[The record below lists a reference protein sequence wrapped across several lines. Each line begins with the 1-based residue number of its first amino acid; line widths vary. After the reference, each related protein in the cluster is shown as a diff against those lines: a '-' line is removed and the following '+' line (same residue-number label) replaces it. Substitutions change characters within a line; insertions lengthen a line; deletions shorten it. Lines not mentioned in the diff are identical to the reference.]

1 MAHGSAVIG
10 PLVAFPPESHQES
23 KSMRLSNSISS
34 LSRSLAG
41 RFRRNIEGVA
51 AVEFGLLVPLLLV
64 MFVGTLEIGQA
75 VGLDR
80 RVSMAT
86 ASTAD
91 LIAREKTA
99 SDDSLAGV
107 MEIVKHLMSP
117 YDSQRL
123 SIGVVAVKADPA
135 NAANTRVEWSY
146 SFQGASVPSKCAAY
160 SMPPGLLGA
169 GASAIIVEGR
179 FDYEPLLVSYF
190 LNSNLTLQDKATVS
204 PRNSCVDYNNTN
216 CVLTC
221 P

>member
-1 MAHGSAVIG
+1 
-10 PLVAFPPESHQES
+10 
-23 KSMRLSNSISS
+23 MRLSSS
-34 LSRSLAG
+34 FRLLPATFARRFSR
-41 RFRRNIEGVA
+41 NNDGVA

-99 SDDSLAGV
+99 SNASLDGV
-107 MEIVKHLMSP
+107 MQIVKHLLSP
-117 YDSQRL
+117 YDSNNL
-123 SIGVVAVKADPA
+123 SIGVVSVKADPS

-146 SFQGASVPSKCAAY
+146 SFQGASVPSKCAPYA
-160 SMPPGLLGA
+160 MPAGLLGA
-169 GASAIIVEGR
+169 GASAIIVEGKY
-179 FDYEPLLVSYF
+179 DYEPLLVSYF
-190 LNSNLTLQDKATVS
+190 LNSNMTLQDKATVS

>member
-1 MAHGSAVIG
+1 MSPLSARAISIG
-10 PLVAFPPESHQES
+10 VKRLVRQVRHNAD
-23 KSMRLSNSISS
+23 
-34 LSRSLAG
+34 
-41 RFRRNIEGVA
+41 GVA
-51 AVEFGLLVPLLLV
+51 AVEFGLLVPLLFI
-64 MFVGTLEIGQA
+64 MFIGTLEIGQA

-99 SDDSLAGV
+99 SNASLDGIMQV
-107 MEIVKHLMSP
+107 VRTLLEP
-117 YDSQRL
+117 YDSTRL
-123 SIGVVAVKADPA
+123 GINVISVKADPG

-146 SFQGASVPSKCAAY
+146 SYNSSNPPPNKCSAY

-179 FDYEPLLVSYF
+179 YDYEPILVSHF
-190 LNSNLTLQDKATVS
+190 LNSNVTLQDKATVS

>member
-1 MAHGSAVIG
+1 
-10 PLVAFPPESHQES
+10 
-23 KSMRLSNSISS
+23 MRLSST
-34 LSRSLAG
+34 LCLLPAALVR
-41 RFRRNIEGVA
+41 RFKRDTAGVA
-51 AVEFGLLVPLLLV
+51 AVEFGLLVPLLLI

-99 SDDSLAGV
+99 SNASLDSV
-107 MEIVKHLMSP
+107 MEIVKHLLSP
-117 YDSQRL
+117 YDSQAL
-123 SIGVVAVKADPA
+123 SISVVSVKADPG

-146 SFQGASVPSKCAAY
+146 SFQGASVPSKCSTYA
-160 SMPPGLLGA
+160 MPAGLLGA
-169 GASAIIVEGR
+169 GASAIIVEGKY
-179 FDYEPLLVSYF
+179 DYQPLLVSYF
-190 LNSNLTLQDKATVS
+190 LSSNMTLQDKATVS

>member
-1 MAHGSAVIG
+1 MHLS
-10 PLVAFPPESHQES
+10 S
-23 KSMRLSNSISS
+23 KL
-34 LSRSLAG
+34 RSLTATLAR
-41 RFRRNIEGVA
+41 RFHRDSAGVA
-51 AVEFGLLVPLLLV
+51 AVEFGLLVPLLLI

-99 SDDSLAGV
+99 SNASLDGV
-107 MEIVKHLMSP
+107 MEIVKHLLSP
-117 YDSQRL
+117 YDPNNL
-123 SIGVVAVKADPA
+123 SISVVSVKADPG

-146 SFQGASVPSKCAAY
+146 SFQGASVPSKCAPYA
-160 SMPPGLLGA
+160 MPAGLLGA
-169 GASAIIVEGR
+169 GASAIIVEGKY
-179 FDYEPLLVSYF
+179 DYEPLLVSYF

>member
-1 MAHGSAVIG
+1 M
-10 PLVAFPPESHQES
+10 F
-23 KSMRLSNSISS
+23 MRLSSKLRS
-34 LSRSLAG
+34 LSATCAR
-41 RFRRNIEGVA
+41 RFSRDSDGVA

-99 SDDSLAGV
+99 SNASLDGV
-107 MEIVKHLMSP
+107 MQIVKHLLSP
-117 YDSQRL
+117 YDSNNL
-123 SIGVVAVKADPA
+123 SIAVVSVKADPS

-146 SFQGASVPSKCAAY
+146 SFQGASVPSKCAPYA
-160 SMPPGLLGA
+160 MPAGLLGA
-169 GASAIIVEGR
+169 GASAIIVEGKY
-179 FDYEPLLVSYF
+179 DYEPLLVSYF
-190 LNSNLTLQDKATVS
+190 LNSNMTLQDKATVS

>member
-1 MAHGSAVIG
+1 
-10 PLVAFPPESHQES
+10 
-23 KSMRLSNSISS
+23 
-34 LSRSLAG
+34 
-41 RFRRNIEGVA
+41 
-51 AVEFGLLVPLLLV
+51 

-99 SDDSLAGV
+99 SNASLDGV
-107 MEIVKHLMSP
+107 MQIVKHLLSP
-117 YDSQRL
+117 YDSNNL
-123 SIGVVAVKADPA
+123 SIGVVSVKADPS

-146 SFQGASVPSKCAAY
+146 SFQGASVPSKCAPYA
-160 SMPPGLLGA
+160 MPAGLLGA
-169 GASAIIVEGR
+169 GASAIIVEGKY
-179 FDYEPLLVSYF
+179 DYEPLLVSYF
-190 LNSNLTLQDKATVS
+190 LNSNMTLQDKATVS

>member
-1 MAHGSAVIG
+1 
-10 PLVAFPPESHQES
+10 
-23 KSMRLSNSISS
+23 MRLA
-34 LSRSLAG
+34 LQLRSLPAKLVR
-41 RFRRNIEGVA
+41 RFHRDTAGVA

-75 VGLDR
+75 VGFDR
-80 RVSMAT
+80 RISMAT

-99 SDDSLAGV
+99 SNASLDGV
-107 MEIVKHLMSP
+107 MEIVKHLLTP
-117 YDSQRL
+117 YDSSRL
-123 SIGVVAVKADPA
+123 SIGVVSVKADPA

-146 SFQGASVPSKCAAY
+146 SFQGASVPNKCSAY
-160 SMPPGLLGA
+160 AMPAGLLGA
-169 GASAIIVEGR
+169 GASAIIVEGKY
-179 FDYEPLLVSYF
+179 DYEPLLVSYF
-190 LNSNLTLQDKATVS
+190 LNSNMTLQDKATVS